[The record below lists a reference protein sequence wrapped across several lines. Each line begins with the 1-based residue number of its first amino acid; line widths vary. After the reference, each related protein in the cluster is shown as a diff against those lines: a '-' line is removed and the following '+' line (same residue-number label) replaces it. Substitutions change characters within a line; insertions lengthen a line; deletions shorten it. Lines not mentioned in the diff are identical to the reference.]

1 MGEKRRAG
9 EERREERRRR
19 EEEKAGTDRE
29 GGREAQGR
37 EEEAFNIKPEKHLHP
52 RRLTALSLNMQI
64 KWHVGGGP
72 PIPWAPG
79 HLWVT

>member
-1 MGEKRRAG
+1 MGEKRREEKKE
-9 EERREERRRR
+9 EERRGESGHRQ
-19 EEEKAGTDRE
+19 

-52 RRLTALSLNMQI
+52 RRLTAPSLNMQI